1 MHSEAPL
8 IVQTVAIA
16 IAVGVLAQVVA
27 HRVRLPSIIFLLL
40 FGVVAGPDVL
50 GWIDTQVLGVG
61 LQAIVTV
68 AVALILFEGG
78 LQLHY
83 LDLAAVGRTVRNL
96 VTTGAVVTVVGAA
109 LAAHWVAGFKWEMAL
124 LFGAIVSVTGPTVIN
139 PLLDRVRVTRRMDT
153 ILRGEGILIDPIGA
167 ILALV
172 VLELIISTETA
183 IWQGFAQF
191 LTRMAIGA
199 AIGLAGGWTLGRVL
213 RVRRL
218 IGDELK
224 NIVVLASVMALF
236 ALAEWLAA
244 ESGLAA
250 VVIAG
255 MTVRRESIPQE
266 HHLRRFKSELSVLFI
281 SILFILLSA
290 HLPLGT
296 LAALG
301 WSGVWTVLILM
312 LVVRPLNV
320 LASTSTADLTWRER
334 LFVMAISPR
343 GVVAISI
350 ASFIAIR
357 IEAGSPAFVEAGL
370 TPLDGERFLALVFL
384 TIAITVVVQGIAA
397 GPLSRQLGVDAETS
411 RYAVVV
417 GGNPLGRLLGTLLQ
431 QRGWDV
437 LLIDANLR
445 HVQLARA
452 VGLTAIEGNVLDHAV
467 LGQARLESANALVTV
482 TANQAVNFLVARLA
496 RDEYHVPG
504 VYPVQVDVA
513 KGVHE
518 ERISEMGGELAFGR
532 RINVQHWNLLLAE
545 ERVRLVELEAGEEAP
560 RKPLAELDL
569 PDGMLPLMTIR
580 GQQALVCHGAM
591 KWQPE
596 DRIVALVDREGE
608 AALVGLF
615 GSGAVAEIETGL
627 VPVAGREA

>member
-8 IVQTVAIA
+8 LVQMLAIA
-16 IAVGVLAQVVA
+16 IAVGVLAQVIGERA
-27 HRVRLPSIIFLLL
+27 RLPSIVFLLV
-40 FGVVAGPDVL
+40 FGVLVGPDVL

-61 LQAIVTV
+61 LQAIVTI

-96 VTTGAVVTVVGAA
+96 VTIGAIVTVAGAA
-109 LAAHWVAGFKWEMAL
+109 LAAHWVAGFNWEMAL

-139 PLLDRVRVTRRMDT
+139 PLLDRIRVTRRLDT
-153 ILRGEGILIDPIGA
+153 VLRGEGILIDPVGA

-172 VLELIISTETA
+172 VLELVVSTETA
-183 IWQGFAQF
+183 IWQGFARF
-191 LTRMAIGA
+191 LTRMAVGA
-199 AIGLAGGWTLGRVL
+199 AIGLAGGWMLGRVL
-213 RVRRL
+213 RIRRL

-224 NIVVLASVMALF
+224 NLFVLASVLALF
-236 ALAEWLAA
+236 ALAEWVAA

-290 HLPLGT
+290 HLPLST

-301 WSGVWTVLILM
+301 WTGVWTVLILM
-312 LVVRPLNV
+312 FVVRPLNV
-320 LASTSTADLTWRER
+320 LASTFGTSLTWRER
-334 LFVMAISPR
+334 LFVMAICPR

-357 IEAGSPAFVEAGL
+357 IEAGTPAFLEAGL

-384 TIAITVVVQGIAA
+384 TIAITVVLQGISA
-397 GPLSRQLGVDAETS
+397 GPLSRWLGVDAETS
-411 RYAVVV
+411 RYAVIV
-417 GGNPLGRLLGTLLQ
+417 GANPMGRLLGALLQ
-431 QRGWDV
+431 RNGWDA
-437 LLIDANLR
+437 LLIDANPR
-445 HVQLARA
+445 HVRIARA
-452 VGLTAIEGNVLDHAV
+452 AGLTAIEGNVLDHTV
-467 LGQARLESANALVTV
+467 LEQARLESANALVAV

-496 RDEYHVPG
+496 RDEYHVSG
-504 VYPVQVDVA
+504 VYPAQVDA
-513 KGVHE
+513 EKGAHE
-518 ERISEMGGELAFGR
+518 ERISEIGGELAFGR
-532 RINVQHWNLLLAE
+532 RIDIQRWNLLVAE
-545 ERVRLVELEAGEEAP
+545 ERVRVVEMEPGLEAP

-569 PDGMLPLMTIR
+569 PEGMLPLLTIR
-580 GQQALVCHGAM
+580 GEQSQVCHAGM
-591 KWQPE
+591 KWEPG
-596 DRIVALVDREGE
+596 DRIVALVDREGQE
-608 AALVGLF
+608 ALAGLF
-615 GSGAVAEIETGL
+615 GAGSVVEIESGL
-627 VPVAGREA
+627 AVVVE